1 MLEQK
6 PSILDMIFN
15 NQSSPNVAAPPI
27 LPIPQMMPPMQT
39 MPMMPMMPQTSI
51 RCESLMPLPQ
61 HTPIGM
67 AYVPY
72 QQWEK
77 LYDDAVAI
85 SRGTI
90 FPSLD
95 KPFIGEEAVRNARQR

>member
-1 MLEQK
+1 MLEPK
-6 PSILDMIFN
+6 SNILDMIFN
-15 NQSSPNVAAPPI
+15 NQSSPGIAAPPI
-27 LPIPQMMPPMQT
+27 LPMPQMMPPQ
-39 MPMMPMMPQTSI
+39 MMPTMPQTSI
-51 RCESLMPLPQ
+51 RCESLMPFPQ
-61 HTPIGM
+61 HTPIAM

>member
-1 MLEQK
+1 MLEPK
-6 PSILDMIFN
+6 SNILDLIFN
-15 NQSSPNVAAPPI
+15 NQSSPSTVAPPN
-27 LPIPQMMPPMQT
+27 LPLQQTIPQPQMMPA
-39 MPMMPMMPQTSI
+39 MPQSSL
-51 RCESLMPLPQ
+51 RCESLTPFPQ
-61 HTPIGM
+61 HTPIAM

-72 QQWEK
+72 QQWER